1 MHAIVKFKNGLT
13 NFIYHDTSMIIPLAN
28 AIFENNLLIDHFIK
42 KNIKKT
48 NLQPIKNLTLKKINY
63 SKFPI
68 KNFRTDK

>member
-42 KNIKKT
+42 KNIKK
-48 NLQPIKNLTLKKINY
+48 N
-63 SKFPI
+63 KFTA
-68 KNFRTDK
+68 N